1 MFDTLFGK
9 GHEEVREVGAMTFRT
24 CILVAGL
31 TATAVTD
38 GGAGGGEDD
47 AWGALGGTPSAAGP
61 PVEVSV
67 LPGQNAVTPGG
78 TIDVAAVLQI
88 GSGWHVNSRQ
98 PLEDYLI
105 PTEVWLDDSTGVEVV
120 EVLWP
125 EEHRIQLEFS
135 EVPMSVYEGY
145 APLGLRFRVA
155 DDVAG
160 EVVLTG
166 GVGWQACNDQTCAP
180 PDEKTFELTFAVTDD
195 PTSIQPSDA
204 AVFGRLAFTPVAGND
219 ATRAPPAASEDDGAS
234 ASTVVETPPAGAGG
248 EGGILDG
255 LQRFLAENFG
265 NPLVAFP
272 ITLLFGLLSAATPC
286 VYPMIPI
293 TARILMGRGGDNPA
307 LGRTHAFMY
316 FLGIILTYAILGLIA
331 AATGGGFNQL
341 LRIPWVILGFAVMF
355 ALLGL
360 SMLGLFEIQIPDS
373 VASRVDS
380 STSNRSG
387 LLGTVLMGIGAG
399 LVVSPCVGPVV
410 VFILTQIAAQ
420 IAAIEAAG
428 AGGLSTA
435 GPLAYGSVLMA
446 GYGAGLGVPF
456 LVVGLFSSRVM
467 AKPGGWMTT
476 VRVVLGLVI
485 LYFAY
490 DYFLKAL
497 DTFGVDRAL
506 SKAMAFGVVLIFLS
520 VMWGVFR
527 TKIDETDP
535 HAGWAKVRLATTII
549 LLVTGVFFLWT
560 GLQRSG
566 LVAGGAV
573 MIAGGSDTASAAHA
587 EEPGFEITKGLRWH
601 RDFAAAKEAAADA
614 REPIFVDFY
623 AHWCANCKVFSRQ
636 AAAEGP
642 LRSALEEVVLAKI
655 YDTDDIFDEFRSDP
669 RYPELKVGLPFFVIL
684 TADGEFV
691 WKGTDYRDHDTFISE
706 LARARA
712 LSRDHADGGIR

>member
-1 MFDTLFGK
+1 M
-9 GHEEVREVGAMTFRT
+9 RT
-24 CILVAGL
+24 AVYRTTVLIAGL
-31 TATAVTD
+31 MAAMSSTVL
-38 GGAGGGEDD
+38 AGGGDD
-47 AWGALGGTPSAAGP
+47 GWGASGGAASTAGP
-61 PVEVSV
+61 PVDVSIIA
-67 LPGQNAVTPGG
+67 GQNAVTPGG
-78 TIDVAAVLQI
+78 TVDVAAVLQI

-145 APLGLRFRVA
+145 APLGVRLRVG
-155 DDVAG
+155 DDASG
-160 EVVLTG
+160 EVVLSG

-180 PDEKTFELTFAVTDD
+180 PDEKTFTLTFQVTDD
-195 PTSIQPSDA
+195 AASIERSHA
-204 AVFGRLAFTPVAGND
+204 AVFERLAFTE
-219 ATRAPPAASEDDGAS
+219 ATGSSAPATSS
-234 ASTVVETPPAGAGG
+234 AVGGTGAGG
-248 EGGILDG
+248 GGPPPVERPPSDDPGFLAG
-255 LQRFLAENFG
+255 LQAFLADNFG

-341 LRIPWVILGFAVMF
+341 LRIPWVILGFAAMF

-387 LLGTVLMGIGAG
+387 LFGTVLMGIGAG

-506 SKAMAFGVVLIFLS
+506 SKAMVFGVVLIFLS

-527 TKIDETDP
+527 TKIDDTDP

-566 LVAGGAV
+566 LVAGGAMLV
-573 MIAGGSDTASAAHA
+573 AGGGDTASAAHA
-587 EEPGFEITKGLRWH
+587 EEPGFEITRGLRWH
-601 RDFAAAKEAAADA
+601 RDFAAAKEAAASSRA
-614 REPIFVDFY
+614 PIFVDFY

-636 AAAEGP
+636 AAEDGP

-655 YDTDDIFDEFRSDP
+655 YDTDAIFDDFRSDP
-669 RYPELKVGLPFFVIL
+669 QYPELKVGLPFFVIL

-691 WKGTDYRDHDTFISE
+691 WKGTDYRDHETFIAE

-712 LSRDHADGGIR
+712 LSADHADGGIR